1 MISIKILLNSFLFL
15 LIIAGCG
22 EIKNTNEIN
31 ASGTIEA
38 TDVVVSSKT
47 AGQIEDIAVK
57 EGDKVSKDDLLV
69 VLDHKSLDIQLRQM
83 SAGIEQAEA
92 QLRLLQSGA
101 RKEDIAL
108 AKEQVNTA
116 KINLDQALTDKE
128 RLSKLL
134 ESNTITQ
141 KQFEDASVKY
151 ELAQNQYNTA
161 RQNLLKVSNI
171 VRPEEIESSKA
182 NLKRNQVGL
191 EIIQKNIE
199 DCTVKSPLSGIVTK
213 KFVEAGEYVT
223 PGSSLLKLSDL
234 SIVNFYIY
242 INETDLG
249 KIKLGQK
256 AEVKTDSY
264 KDKIYGGE
272 VIFIS
277 PEAEFTPKNIQT
289 PEERTK
295 LVFKVKI
302 QIPNPDSEL
311 KSGMP
316 ADAKLIIN

>member
-1 MISIKILLNSFLFL
+1 MKNPLLYFFFL
-15 LIIAGCG
+15 LLINGCN
-22 EIKNTNEIN
+22 EIKNPNEII

-47 AGQIEDIAVK
+47 AGQIKEISVK
-57 EGDKVSKDDLLV
+57 EGDKVLKEEVLV
-69 VLDHKSLDIQLRQM
+69 FLDHESMDIQLRQM
-83 SAGIEQAEA
+83 SANIEQAEA

-101 RKEDIAL
+101 RKEDIVL
-108 AKEQVNTA
+108 AKEQVKTA
-116 KINLDQALTDKE
+116 KINLDQSLTDKE
-128 RLSKLL
+128 RLEKLF
-134 ESNTITQ
+134 ESNSVTQ
-141 KQFEDASVKY
+141 KQFEDAKVRY
-151 ELAQNQYNTA
+151 ELSLNQYNA
-161 RQNLLKVSNI
+161 AKENLSKVNNLI
-171 VRPEEIESSKA
+171 RPEEIESSRA

-199 DCTVKSPLSGIVTK
+199 DCTVKSPLDGIVTK
-213 KFVEAGEYVT
+213 KFAETGEYVT

-234 SIVNFYIY
+234 SLLNLYIY

-249 KIKLGQK
+249 KVKLGQK

-264 KDKIYGGE
+264 KDKIYYGE

>member
-108 AKEQVNTA
+108 AKEQVKTA

>member
-1 MISIKILLNSFLFL
+1 MISIKILLKSFLLL

-108 AKEQVNTA
+108 AKEQVKTA

-213 KFVEAGEYVT
+213 KFVEIGEYVT

-234 SIVNFYIY
+234 SIVNLYIY
-242 INETDLG
+242 VNETDLG

-264 KDKIYGGE
+264 KDKVYGGE

-302 QIPNPDSEL
+302 QISNPDSEL